1 MQSAGNE
8 LPKRARL
15 QSILRQSPIV
25 AVITIDDVEDAVPL
39 ARALVAGG
47 VTALELTLRTSAG
60 LAAAAAI
67 LREVPEAVVGIGTIL
82 TPDDLAKALQSGA
95 HFGVSPGI
103 TAALLDAAAQSDLPF
118 MPGIQSASELMEAL
132 VRGFDIVKLFPAA
145 ALGRAGDPRSRRTI
159 PRGSLLP
166 DRRRRRG
173 QFHGVAGAAQRG
185 GGRRLV
191 AGIEERHPRGQLGV
205 DHGPRPPRHG
215 QGRRRQAR
223 LILHRSRGYGFQSA
237 KQVIAAMAATT

>member
-25 AVITIDDVEDAVPL
+25 AVITIDNAEDAVPL

-47 VTALELTLRTSAG
+47 VTSLELTLRTPAG

-67 LREVPEAVVGIGTIL
+67 LREVPEAVVGVGTIL
-82 TPDDLAKALQSGA
+82 TPDDLAKVLQSGA

-103 TAALLDAAAQSDLPF
+103 TATLLEAAAASELPF

-145 ALGRAGDPRSRRTI
+145 ALGKAAIQGLGGPFPEVRFCPTGGVGEDNFMEWLALPNVVAVGGSWMASRNDIRAGNWASITDRARRAMDKV
-159 PRGSLLP
+159 R
-166 DRRRRRG
+166 
-173 QFHGVAGAAQRG
+173 AGKPG
-185 GGRRLV
+185 
-191 AGIEERHPRGQLGV
+191 
-205 DHGPRPPRHG
+205 
-215 QGRRRQAR
+215 
-223 LILHRSRGYGFQSA
+223 
-237 KQVIAAMAATT
+237 

>member
-25 AVITIDDVEDAVPL
+25 AVITIDDAKDAVPL

-67 LREVPEAVVGIGTIL
+67 LREVPEAVVGVGTIL
-82 TPDDLAKALQSGA
+82 TPDDLAKVLQSGA

-103 TAALLDAAAQSDLPF
+103 TAALLEAAAASDLPF

-132 VRGFDIVKLFPAA
+132 ARGCDIVKLFPAA
-145 ALGRAGDPRSRRTI
+145 ALGRAAIQGLGGPFPEVRFCPTGGVGEENFMEWLALPNVAAVGGSWLASRSDIRAGSWPSITDRARRAMDQV
-159 PRGSLLP
+159 R
-166 DRRRRRG
+166 
-173 QFHGVAGAAQRG
+173 AGKS
-185 GGRRLV
+185 V
-191 AGIEERHPRGQLGV
+191 
-205 DHGPRPPRHG
+205 
-215 QGRRRQAR
+215 
-223 LILHRSRGYGFQSA
+223 
-237 KQVIAAMAATT
+237 